1 MARVDFYIVADVDE
15 ARRQYFL
22 CRVVEKALDNG
33 LRVWIHAPDSAQ
45 AIDERLWSFSQ
56 GSFVPHE
63 VADAGPDPECPVLIG
78 AGAEPVDAREMLIND
93 THEIPPFADRFQR
106 VAEFVGAEPE
116 SRRRARERFR
126 QYRDQGHEMHH
137 HEVE

>member
-1 MARVDFYIVADVDE
+1 MARVDFYILADVDE
-15 ARRQYFL
+15 MRRQSCL
-22 CRVVEKALDNG
+22 CRVVDKATRQG
-33 LRVWIHAPDSAQ
+33 LRVWIHAPESAA

-63 VADAGPDPECPVLIG
+63 LAGDEADPECPVLIG
-78 AGAEPVDAREMLIND
+78 GGEPADDRQVLIND
-93 THEIPPFADRFQR
+93 NDEIPPFAARFER
-106 VAEFVGAEPE
+106 IAEVIGAEPE